1 MKSKVSASK
10 FPALFFDLKK
20 KTTRFHHKV
29 VALLASLLYEAGF
42 SELNY
47 DHITIDIPKS
57 PIPLELGK
65 KRYDIAFLFEDR
77 VVYISI
83 ETRKITELK
92 QTGWFYRG

>member
-29 VALLASLLYEAGF
+29 VALLASLLYNAGF

-47 DHITIDIPKS
+47 DHITVDIPKS
-57 PIPLELGK
+57 PIPLELGR
-65 KRYDIAFLFEDR
+65 KRYDISFLLEDR
-77 VVYISI
+77 VVFISV
-83 ETRKITELK
+83 ETRKIDELHY
-92 QTGWFYRG
+92 QGWLYRG